1 MFPIIN
7 IGPLAIQAAS
17 FILLLS
23 FFIGSFLTGKFSTN
37 IGTHTEA
44 IENGI
49 LIGLIAGILGARLG
63 FMLKY
68 PSIMTIDPLSLFSL
82 TPSMLDASFGILVGI
97 LTLIILA
104 QKKHLPLWPTLD
116 ALTPFCLLIFMGI
129 HLANFANGSAYGIP
143 TQMPWGISLWNAT
156 RHPVQLY
163 GFILGAVLTLAL
175 LIRARWLKTT
185 GFMHN
190 GVLFSA
196 AIAGIAVITLFTRAF
211 NAEKFL
217 LGQFDFY
224 QLIAFGSL
232 LCALALL
239 YVRAFPRK
247 RKIGV
252 IISMGSNIDPQSNFS
267 QAEDLLADQFRIRRK
282 SGAYLT
288 EDVHRRPEVNL
299 FHNKVLEIETDLPYP
314 VLDARL
320 KAIEKQLGRE
330 AGEKVQ
336 VALDLDILTY
346 GDRVFKAAHHHI
358 PSPDMLKYRYLAM
371 PLAEMSPGFRNPA
384 TGVSIQEILEKITDQ
399 AKATR
404 INEVENGIER

>member
-7 IGPLAIQAAS
+7 IGPLAIQAAA

-37 IGTHTEA
+37 LGTHTEA

-49 LIGLIAGILGARLG
+49 LIALIAGIIGARLG
-63 FMLKY
+63 FMLKN
-68 PSIMTIDPLSLFSL
+68 PSIMTINPLSLLSL
-82 TPSMLDASFGILVGI
+82 TPSMLDTSFGILVGI
-97 LTLIILA
+97 LTPIILA

-116 ALTPFCLLIFMGI
+116 ALTPLFLLIFMGI
-129 HLANFANGSAYGIP
+129 HLANYANGNAYGVP
-143 TQMPWGISLWNAT
+143 TQVPWGVSLWNAT

-163 GFILGAVLTLAL
+163 GFILGTILTLFL
-175 LIRARWLKTT
+175 LIQTKWLKTT

-190 GVLFSA
+190 GVLFSL
-196 AIAGIAVITLFTRAF
+196 AIAGIAVIILFTRAF

-232 LCALALL
+232 LCSSALL

-267 QAEDLLADQFRIRRK
+267 QAEEMLADQFRIRRK

-288 EDVHRRPEVNL
+288 KDVYRRPEVNP
-299 FHNKVLEIETDLPYP
+299 FYNKVLEIETDLPYP
-314 VLDARL
+314 ALDERL
-320 KAIEKQLGRE
+320 KAIEKQLGRVT
-330 AGEKVQ
+330 GEKARV
-336 VALDLDILTY
+336 VLDLDILTY
-346 GDRVFKAAHHHI
+346 GENVFKAAHHHI
-358 PSPDMLKYRYLAM
+358 PSPDMLKYRYIAV
-371 PLAEMSPGFRNPA
+371 PLAEMSPDFRHPA

-399 AKATR
+399 AKAIR

>member
-63 FMLKY
+63 FMLKN
-68 PSIMTIDPLSLFSL
+68 PSIMTINPLSLFSL
-82 TPSMLDASFGILVGI
+82 SPSMLDASFGILVGI

-104 QKKHLPLWPTLD
+104 QRKHLPLWPTLD

-175 LIRARWLKTT
+175 LIRTRWLKTT

-232 LCALALL
+232 LCAMALL

-288 EDVHRRPEVNL
+288 EDVHRRPEVNP
-299 FHNKVLEIETDLPYP
+299 FHNKVLEIETNLPYP

-330 AGEKVQ
+330 TGEKVQ

-346 GDRVFKAAHHHI
+346 GDCVFKAAHHHI

-371 PLAEMSPGFRNPA
+371 PLAEMLPGFRHPA